1 MKKAMYLVLKNGKTV
16 EVDTSFV
23 FNNQYNTVDGE
34 RIMDVEVQKIIND
47 IRLGEFYCC
56 SKKQGTYEEVVQ
68 AIADERNKIDQC
80 EGCFWFHDY
89 NRVASRKEWH
99 WDGDRKFLTETT
111 VYEVTCGHKPKYD
124 NRCVHDIHEV
134 PVLFREKNFCFF
146 CEYPEG
152 IPDMKP
158 LKKFMVDNAEK
169 YGIVPRW
176 GGDPLSENRS
186 FMHDSR
192 FGSYLFESAGYDNYF
207 ELSNARN
214 DFSFYVDFHNKKFIL
229 KGGIG
234 YKVVDKLCTSEYNH
248 ETRECKDVPIKN
260 YDKFANW
267 FWQIV
272 DDFMREEVK

>member
-23 FNNQYNTVDGE
+23 FDNQYNTVDGE
-34 RIMDVEVQKIIND
+34 RIMDTQVQKIIND

-68 AIADERNKIDQC
+68 AIADERSKIDQC
-80 EGCFWFHDY
+80 EGCFWFHQY
-89 NRVASRKEWH
+89 NRVESRKEEH
-99 WDGDRKFLTETT
+99 WDRGRKFLTETT

-124 NRCVHDIHEV
+124 NRCVHDIHEE

-158 LKKFMVDNAEK
+158 LKKFMVDNAAK
-169 YGIVPRW
+169 YGIISRW
-176 GGDPLSENRS
+176 NYEDFNEDSS
-186 FMHDSR
+186 FLHMSR
-192 FGSYLFESAGYDNYF
+192 FGSYTFSSNAHRDGF
-207 ELSNARN
+207 ELDNARN
-214 DFSFYVDFHNKKFIL
+214 HYRFYVDFHKKKFIL
-229 KGGIG
+229 VDSIG

-272 DDFMREEVK
+272 DDFMREEAK